1 MGQASQ
7 HQNHSGCDA
16 CAVSNAFD
24 GLYVHSYRARAA
36 M

>member
-1 MGQASQ
+1 MSQASQ
-7 HQNHSGCDA
+7 HQNRA
-16 CAVSNAFD
+16 ATPVPFQNAFD